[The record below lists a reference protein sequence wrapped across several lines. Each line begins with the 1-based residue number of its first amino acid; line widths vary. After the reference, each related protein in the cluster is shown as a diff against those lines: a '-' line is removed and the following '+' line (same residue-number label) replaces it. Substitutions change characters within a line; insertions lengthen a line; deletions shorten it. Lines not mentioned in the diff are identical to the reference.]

1 MAEPSDANDG
11 VDDRDEGG
19 AGDIT
24 HHDPDNNQVFI
35 ISPRHYHHTCIDIN
49 LSSVFCQLWCHS
61 PGRMSAMSSVMMPT
75 LLSANTFVL
84 CQQDQLLR

>member
-49 LSSVFCQLWCHS
+49 LSPVFCQL
-61 PGRMSAMSSVMMPT
+61 
-75 LLSANTFVL
+75 
-84 CQQDQLLR
+84 